1 MTVSEPLRLAIFDCD
16 GTLVDSQHSIV
27 ASMNAAFEAHAYPK
41 PDAEAVRM
49 VVGLPLH
56 VAMGR
61 LLPDA
66 EADVPKKL
74 ASSYIE
80 AFHSLREKG
89 EVADPLY
96 PGVLDI
102 LTVLEDAGWIL
113 GIATGKGR
121 RGLLATLE
129 THDLVERFQTLQT
142 SDTAPGKPNPGMLLN
157 AMGETGADPKGTV
170 MIGDTTFDMEMAVAA
185 GTLAVGVSWGYHPE
199 EHLHKAGA
207 HVVIDDFAALPGE
220 LKSLGGAPS

>member
-1 MTVSEPLRLAIFDCD
+1 MTVSESLRLAVFDCD

-27 ASMNAAFEAHAYPK
+27 ASMNAAFEAHAYPQ

-61 LLPDA
+61 LLPDSGP
-66 EADVPKKL
+66 DVPGKL

-89 EVADPLY
+89 EVSDPLY
-96 PGVLDI
+96 PGVLEIISD
-102 LTVLEDAGWIL
+102 LEAAGWML

-121 RGLLATLE
+121 RGLMATLE
-129 THDLVERFQTLQT
+129 THGLVERFQTLQT
-142 SDTAPGKPNPGMLLN
+142 ADSAPGKPNPGMLLN
-157 AMGETGADPKGTV
+157 AMEETGADPTGTV
-170 MIGDTTFDMEMAVAA
+170 MIGDTTFDMEMAMAA

-207 HVVIDDFAALPGE
+207 HVVIDEFAALPGE
-220 LKSLGGAPS
+220 LKILGGAPS